1 AYDVGQFTDPH
12 QFTQQVQGVR
22 RRVQANPPRRGFERV
37 YAPGD
42 LENDNARDYQRN
54 GIPLEQF
61 TLDELEWV
69 AEHTGVRLPFGAGS
83 GLSAAGSDV
92 FRPS

>member
-1 AYDVGQFTDPH
+1 
-12 QFTQQVQGVR
+12 
-22 RRVQANPPRRGFERV
+22 V

-42 LENDNARDYQRN
+42 LENENARTYMRD

-69 AEHTGVRLPFGAGS
+69 AEHTGARLPFRSVAHS
-83 GLSAAGSDV
+83 
-92 FRPS
+92 